1 MPEFTGR
8 QSGDIPAVGSVKIL
22 IVKLSSLG
30 DVIHTLPAISDIC
43 AQVEDVHIDWV
54 VEEAFTDIPA
64 LHPGVTNVLPVA
76 LRRWRHNP
84 MAPIARKEI
93 RTFLTGLRHQTYDL
107 VLDAQGLIKS
117 ALVASLSHGKTVGMD
132 WGSSREGPASL
143 FYDRSITIARG
154 QHAVDRTRQL
164 AALTLDYSLRG
175 AADFGL
181 TVSQPRIPAIML
193 LHGTTWPSKHWPEEQ
208 WKALA
213 AIIRSAGY
221 RLVIPAGNPVERAR
235 ASRIAID
242 ETELL
247 PPSSLGELVEKMAE
261 CSGVVS
267 VDTGLGHL
275 AGALGLPT
283 VAIYGSTDPILTGV
297 RGAYAKTLVSDHL
310 PCIPCKKRHCKFSQ
324 DDCKIY
330 PPCLAETTPET
341 TWKAL
346 QSQIRLISGSL
357 N

>member
-1 MPEFTGR
+1 M
-8 QSGDIPAVGSVKIL
+8 KIL

-43 AQVEDVHIDWV
+43 AQIEDVHIDWV
-54 VEEAFTDIPA
+54 VEEAFADIPA
-64 LHPGVTNVLPVA
+64 LHPGVTNILPIG

-84 MAPIARKEI
+84 MAAIASKEI
-93 RTFLTGLRHQTYDL
+93 QTFLNRLRHQTYDL

-117 ALVASLSHGKTVGMD
+117 ALVASLSDGKTVGLD
-132 WGSSREGPASL
+132 WVSSRESPASL
-143 FYDRSITIARG
+143 FYDLRVSIARE

-164 AALTLDYSLRG
+164 AALTFGYSLSG
-175 AADFGL
+175 VADFGFA
-181 TVSQPRIPAIML
+181 VSQAQTPAIML
-193 LHGTTWPSKHWPEEQ
+193 LHGTTWQSKHWPEEQ
-208 WKALA
+208 WQALA
-213 AIIRSAGY
+213 EIIRNAGY
-221 RLVIPAGNPVERAR
+221 GLVIPAGNPVESAR

-247 PPSSLGELVEKMAE
+247 PPMSIGGLVRKMAE

-283 VAIYGSTDPILTGV
+283 VGIYGSTDPILTGI
-297 RGAYAKTLVSDHL
+297 RGVYAKSLASDHL
-310 PCIPCKKRHCKFSQ
+310 PCIPCKKRHCKFSH

-346 QSQIRLISGSL
+346 QSQIRLVSGSL

>member
-1 MPEFTGR
+1 M
-8 QSGDIPAVGSVKIL
+8 KIL

-43 AQVEDVHIDWV
+43 AQIEDVHIDWV
-54 VEEAFTDIPA
+54 VEEAFADIPA
-64 LHPGVTNVLPVA
+64 LHPGVTNILPIG

-84 MAPIARKEI
+84 MAAIASKEI
-93 RTFLTGLRHQTYDL
+93 QTFLNRLRHQTYDL

-117 ALVASLSHGKTVGMD
+117 ALVASLSDGKTVGLD
-132 WGSSREGPASL
+132 WVSSRESPASL
-143 FYDRSITIARG
+143 VYDLRVSIARE

-164 AALTLDYSLRG
+164 AALTFGYSLSG
-175 AADFGL
+175 AADFGFA
-181 TVSQPRIPAIML
+181 VSQAQTPAIML
-193 LHGTTWPSKHWPEEQ
+193 LHGTTWQSKHWPEEQ
-208 WKALA
+208 WQALA
-213 AIIRSAGY
+213 EIIRNAGY
-221 RLVIPAGNPVERAR
+221 GLVIPAGNPVESAR

-247 PPSSLGELVEKMAE
+247 PPMSIGGLVRKMAE

-283 VAIYGSTDPILTGV
+283 VGIYGSTDPILTGI
-297 RGAYAKTLVSDHL
+297 RGVYAKSLASDHL
-310 PCIPCKKRHCKFSQ
+310 PCIPCKKRHCKFSH

-341 TWKAL
+341 TWKVL
-346 QSQIRLISGSL
+346 QSQIRLVSGSL

>member
-1 MPEFTGR
+1 MK
-8 QSGDIPAVGSVKIL
+8 VL

-30 DVIHTLPAISDIC
+30 DVIHTLPAVSDIC
-43 AQVEDVHIDWV
+43 AQFEDVHIDWV
-54 VEEAFTDIPA
+54 VEEAFVDIPA
-64 LHPGVTNVLPVA
+64 LHPGVKNVLPIA
-76 LRRWRHNP
+76 LRRWRHKP
-84 MAPIARKEI
+84 MAALSSKEI
-93 RTFLTGLRHQTYDL
+93 RTFLSELRRQSYDL

-117 ALVASLSHGKTVGMD
+117 ALVASLSHGRTVGLD
-132 WGSSREGPASL
+132 CDSSRESLASL
-143 FYDRSITIARG
+143 FYDRRIGIARE

-164 AALTLDYSLRG
+164 AALAFDYSLSG
-175 AADFGL
+175 AADFGFAVARAK
-181 TVSQPRIPAIML
+181 TPAIML

-208 WKALA
+208 WQALA

-221 RLVIPAGNPVERAR
+221 RLVIPAGNPVESAR
-235 ASRIAID
+235 ASRIAVD

-247 PPSSLGELVEKMAE
+247 PPTSLGELVKKMAE

-283 VAIYGSTDPILTGV
+283 VGIYGSTDPILTGV
-297 RGAYAKTLVSDHL
+297 RGVYTKMLASDHL
-310 PCIPCKKRHCKFSQ
+310 PCIPCKKRYCKLSQ

-330 PPCLAETTPET
+330 PPCLSETTPET

-346 QSQIRLISGSL
+346 QSQIRLVSGSL